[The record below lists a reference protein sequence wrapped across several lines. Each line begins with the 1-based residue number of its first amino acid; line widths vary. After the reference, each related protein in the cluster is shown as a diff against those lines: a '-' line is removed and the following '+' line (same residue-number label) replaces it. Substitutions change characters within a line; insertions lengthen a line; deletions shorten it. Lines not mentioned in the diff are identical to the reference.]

1 MRSFSLYTFF
11 TSFNNIFFSEMMDHT
26 IRQHASDSFGPQK
39 VIFNKVSTYV
49 EEADSVESP
58 VVAQQQV
65 FLHGAGN
72 VQMLDS
78 RVEASSQMRTQRAA
92 TEMLQGARLTAAPTH
107 QVKERPVLLSQ
118 GGAENALQQGAAG

>member
-1 MRSFSLYTFF
+1 
-11 TSFNNIFFSEMMDHT
+11 MMDHT

-49 EEADSVESP
+49 EDSVESP

-65 FLHGAGN
+65 FLHGAGK

-78 RVEASSQMRTQRAA
+78 RVEASSQMLTQRAA
-92 TEMLQGARLTAAPTH
+92 TEMLQGARLTAAPTR